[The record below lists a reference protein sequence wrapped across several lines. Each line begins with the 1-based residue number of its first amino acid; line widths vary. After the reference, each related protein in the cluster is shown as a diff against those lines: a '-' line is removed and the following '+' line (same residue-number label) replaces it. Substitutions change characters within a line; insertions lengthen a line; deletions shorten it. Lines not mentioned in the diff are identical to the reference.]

1 MSGSQTKQPGLCTVC
16 QKEVYEIV
24 ARYSNDHPLA
34 KETKQVGK
42 PLETAR
48 RVQFVLTNGS
58 RIDVTLCE
66 NCVEDIDSKTMKT
79 IWKQIKKAWLREMT
93 DDHRINIGSQP
104 MTDKQKEGTKTFRKM
119 IATQTIV
126 GVLSIRR
133 PDGTHAH

>member
-1 MSGSQTKQPGLCTVC
+1 MSDSQTKQPGLCTVC

-34 KETKQVGK
+34 KEIKQVGK
-42 PLETAR
+42 ALETAR

-66 NCVEDIDSKTMKT
+66 DCCDIDSKKMKI
-79 IWKQIKKAWLREMT
+79 IWKKIKKAWLREMT
-93 DDHRINIGSQP
+93 DDHRISIGSQP
-104 MTDKQKEGTKTFRKM
+104 MTDKQKADSKTFKKM

-133 PDGTHAH
+133 PDGTFQN